1 MNPLLVVAVPLAL
14 IVLGMVL
21 NSIGLSFDQPA
32 SSPEQDAGKRL
43 VAEREIYRQFF
54 DRQRGR
60 AIKRQKRVG
69 QFGWLLMVATIGSFI
84 WLYMDTVSKT
94 SLSNQIA
101 SLQTLGTEG
110 GKQMVLSVTL
120 TGGNNVKYL
129 VKVPQADKF
138 PAAATDGVTK
148 ETVSSWELENLRTAL
163 SIGDQTM
170 PLGVALKIS
179 N

>member
-101 SLQTLGTEG
+101 SLPQRHLC
-110 GKQMVLSVTL
+110 TL
-120 TGGNNVKYL
+120 TTTMEHASWKHFKWKLNNLIRKDL
-129 VKVPQADKF
+129 
-138 PAAATDGVTK
+138 
-148 ETVSSWELENLRTAL
+148 
-163 SIGDQTM
+163 
-170 PLGVALKIS
+170 
-179 N
+179 